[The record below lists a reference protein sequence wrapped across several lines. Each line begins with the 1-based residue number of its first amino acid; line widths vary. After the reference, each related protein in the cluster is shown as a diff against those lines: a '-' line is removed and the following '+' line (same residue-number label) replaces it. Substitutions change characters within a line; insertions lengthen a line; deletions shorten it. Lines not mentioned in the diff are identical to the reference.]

1 VTTLMRWVRSGLFV
15 FLLTIFAPLAAM
27 AAPYA
32 AMVMDMRTGEVLYS
46 KNADTPL
53 HPASLTKMMTLY
65 ITFQAIEHGEIS
77 LDEMVTVTKHAAS
90 QPPSRLGLRP
100 GQKIA
105 VRYLIRAAAIKS
117 ANDAAAALGD
127 FIGGSEEGFADRMNR
142 TARQLGMTNTH
153 FVNANGLTRKGH
165 LSSAHDMTILGR
177 HLFFDFPQYY
187 NIFSRR
193 SADAKIA
200 TVYSTNRRFLNAY
213 QGADGIKTGYTSA
226 SGFNLTASAKRGNER
241 VIATV
246 FGGTST
252 AQRNAKMAEL
262 LDLGFKRAP
271 SKAPTQRPTPPR
283 YMEPQDGGQP
293 MLLASAKPLA
303 PKESPRPD
311 ARPAPPRADSDAIA
325 LALAEAVQAD
335 QADDNATD
343 VPEDVAEESDA
354 PAAETQLAALETD
367 APGEAAAD
375 APDAEDIVVAEAG
388 TVGIGTDIIASPR
401 PMPAP
406 RPVMIAEATQSLPA
420 AVTKA
425 TPLAQAQASD
435 AAARA
440 EADAAAEPSDIQLAS
455 YEPQADAPSGPKFI
469 QSTEPQPETQ
479 ELAQART
486 LDLGDESLA
495 EGDAVPP
502 TPGFL
507 QVTAP
512 QPETVAMADAPEARP
527 STMIL
532 AALTPPAPAPQAKP
546 RIVARVS
553 SSGGRNWG
561 VSLGQFGSRFAAER
575 HMLTTALMESDT
587 LGEALRKVAQRK
599 TGYEANFVGM
609 TEDMASLACAR
620 LQARAMD
627 CKVIGP

>member
-1 VTTLMRWVRSGLFV
+1 
-15 FLLTIFAPLAAM
+15 
-27 AAPYA
+27 
-32 AMVMDMRTGEVLYS
+32 MVMDMRTGEVLYS

-127 FIGGSEEGFADRMNR
+127 FIGGSEEGFAERMNR
-142 TARQLGMTNTH
+142 TARQLGMTHTH

-241 VIATV
+241 IIATV

-252 AQRNAKMAEL
+252 AQRNAKMADL

-271 SKAPTQRPTPPR
+271 SKAPTLRPTPPR
-283 YMEPQDGGQP
+283 YIGPQGGDQP

-303 PKESPRPD
+303 PKASPRPD
-311 ARPAPPRADSDAIA
+311 ARPAPPKADSDAIA

-335 QADDNATD
+335 QVDDTSTD

-354 PAAETQLAALETD
+354 PAAETQVATLETD
-367 APGEAAAD
+367 TVTD

-388 TVGIGTDIIASPR
+388 TVGIGADITASPR

-406 RPVMIAEATQSLPA
+406 RPVMMAAATQSLPA

-435 AAARA
+435 AAARTEVA
-440 EADAAAEPSDIQLAS
+440 EADTSIEPSDIQLAS

-479 ELAQART
+479 ELAQARA
-486 LDLGDESLA
+486 LDVGDESLA

-502 TPGFL
+502 TPSFL
-507 QVTAP
+507 QSTEP
-512 QPETVAMADAPEARP
+512 QPETMAMAEAPEARP

-532 AALTPPAPAPQAKP
+532 AALTPPAPTPQAKP